1 MVSKHCA
8 NEQSHELRM
17 RFELQEHRW
26 LYFFYSNK
34 ATTIRQNN
42 QKYRIENVRRRKV
55 SRLKPLNQK
64 PKNRTTEKPFN
75 YFPFPFVR
83 FSLHSFVRSCARSL
97 DCLFLFLVLKVFI
110 LRVVFFVFVF
120 FLFMLAKILSG
131 LRSDFTLAKF
141 FKFNAFAK
149 YLTFTFSMF
158 FIMDGR
164 GGVESARASERK

>member
-1 MVSKHCA
+1 MISKHCA
-8 NEQSHELRM
+8 YEQSHELRM

-83 FSLHSFVRSCARSL
+83 FSLHSIRSFLRSFVG
-97 DCLFLFLVLKVFI
+97 LFVFVFSFESFHPP
-110 LRVVFFVFVF
+110 RRFFVFVF

-158 FIMDGR
+158 SIMDGR
-164 GGVESARASERK
+164 GGVESAKASERK